1 VSQSFLIVRLAGR
14 DGGTEGSG
22 GWVIRNVRTGEQSKG
37 GREGRTYLNLF
48 MMAFAERS
56 TPLMICRS

>member
-1 VSQSFLIVRLAGR
+1 MGEKKCE
-14 DGGTEGSG
+14 DGGT
-22 GWVIRNVRTGEQSKG
+22 KG
-37 GREGRTYLNLF
+37 GREGRREGRTYLNLF